1 MGRISPLE
9 SQLSREEGSIKYD
22 TPTTKHEKIFILIH
36 VNFVL
41 EDGLIH
47 SPTLFIYALVVAIMT
62 ALFFCQIEAQLSS
75 ISIQHLHAMMHVI
88 EPIVLGVQ
96 RPLFL

>member
-62 ALFFCQIEAQLSS
+62 ALFFCQSS
-75 ISIQHLHAMMHVI
+75 N
-88 EPIVLGVQ
+88 
-96 RPLFL
+96 R